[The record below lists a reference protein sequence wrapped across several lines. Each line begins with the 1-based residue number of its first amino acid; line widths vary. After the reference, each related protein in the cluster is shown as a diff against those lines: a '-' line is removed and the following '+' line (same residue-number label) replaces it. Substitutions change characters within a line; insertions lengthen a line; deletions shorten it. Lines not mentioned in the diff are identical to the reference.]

1 MMDKRITAKGVSFAL
16 LLLLLLLCTA
26 TPGKAQEIDLRAG
39 VQQQQKAEQFVLDTD
54 DESYNFLE
62 GVRAFT
68 SNNYEEAK
76 GFFKRVIEENPG
88 SDAAYYYISMI
99 AIVENEPV
107 AGESYIKEAIA
118 RDTSNYWYYN
128 TLAKIYIATQRGA

>member
-16 LLLLLLLCTA
+16 LLLLLILCTA
-26 TPGKAQEIDLRAG
+26 TPGKAQNLDLRAG
-39 VQQQQKAEQFVLDTD
+39 VQQQQKAEQFVLDTN

-88 SDAAYYYISMI
+88 SDTIIS
-99 AIVENEPV
+99 
-107 AGESYIKEAIA
+107 
-118 RDTSNYWYYN
+118 
-128 TLAKIYIATQRGA
+128 Q